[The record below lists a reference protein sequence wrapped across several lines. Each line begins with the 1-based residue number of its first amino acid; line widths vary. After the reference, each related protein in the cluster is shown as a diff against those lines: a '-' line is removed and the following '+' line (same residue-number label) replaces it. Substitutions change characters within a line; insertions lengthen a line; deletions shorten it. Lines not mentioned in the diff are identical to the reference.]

1 MVVFELAV
9 LLAFV
14 SIAAFPCWRYSAE
27 WGYLPSAV
35 SGVLLLAVTLVAVTD
50 RGSDRVARHGVTGPT
65 MTGPTVRVAAAP
77 TTDANRRRSVEPA
90 TVVQPISQ

>member
-14 SIAAFPCWRYSAE
+14 SIAAFPCWRYSAD

-35 SGVLLLAVTLVAVTD
+35 SGALLLAVTLAAVAD
-50 RGSDRVARHGVTGPT
+50 KGPERLARHGAAGPT
-65 MTGPTVRVAAAP
+65 IRVAAAP
-77 TTDANRRRSVEPA
+77 TTDAGRRRAVEPV

>member
-14 SIAAFPCWRYSAE
+14 SIAAFPCWRYSAD

-65 MTGPTVRVAAAP
+65 VRVAAAP
-77 TTDANRRRSVEPA
+77 TTDANRRRNVEPA

>member
-9 LLAFV
+9 LLAIA
-14 SIAAFPCWRYSAE
+14 SIAAFPCWRYSAD

-35 SGVLLLAVTLVAVTD
+35 SGVLLLVVMLVAVTD
-50 RGSDRVARHGVTGPT
+50 RAPDRLARHGVAAPF
-65 MTGPTVRVAAAP
+65 VRVAAAP
-77 TTDANRRRSVEPA
+77 TTDAGRRRAVEPV

>member
-1 MVVFELAV
+1 MVVLELAV

-14 SIAAFPCWRYSAE
+14 SIAAFPCWRYSAD

-35 SGVLLLAVTLVAVTD
+35 SGVLLLAVTLVAVADKGPD
-50 RGSDRVARHGVTGPT
+50 RQARHGV
-65 MTGPTVRVAAAP
+65 GPTVRVAAAP
-77 TTDANRRRSVEPA
+77 TTDANRRRNVEPV

>member
-14 SIAAFPCWRYSAE
+14 SIAAFPCWRYSAD

-35 SGVLLLAVTLVAVTD
+35 SGVLLLVMTLVAVTD
-50 RGSDRVARHGVTGPT
+50 KGPDRLARHGVAA
-65 MTGPTVRVAAAP
+65 PTVRVAAAP
-77 TTDANRRRSVEPA
+77 TTDANRRRNVEPA

>member
-9 LLAFV
+9 LLAIA
-14 SIAAFPCWRYSAE
+14 SIAAFPCWRYSAD

-35 SGVLLLAVTLVAVTD
+35 SGVLLLVVMAVAVTD
-50 RGSDRVARHGVTGPT
+50 KGPDRLARHGVAAPS
-65 MTGPTVRVAAAP
+65 VRVAAAP
-77 TTDANRRRSVEPA
+77 TTDANRRRDVEPA

>member
-9 LLAFV
+9 LLALV
-14 SIAAFPCWRYSAE
+14 SVAAFPCWRYSAD
-27 WGYLPSAV
+27 WGYLPSAI

-50 RGSDRVARHGVTGPT
+50 KGPDRLARHGVAAPF
-65 MTGPTVRVAAAP
+65 VRVAAAP
-77 TTDANRRRSVEPA
+77 TTDAGRRRTVEPV

>member
-1 MVVFELAV
+1 MVVLELAV

-14 SIAAFPCWRYSAE
+14 SVAAFPCWRYSAD

-35 SGVLLLAVTLVAVTD
+35 SGALLLAVTLVAVTD
-50 RGSDRVARHGVTGPT
+50 RAPDRLARHGVAAPT
-65 MTGPTVRVAAAP
+65 AVRVAAAP
-77 TTDANRRRSVEPA
+77 TTDANRRRNVEPA

>member
-14 SIAAFPCWRYSAE
+14 SIAAFPCWRYSAD

-35 SGVLLLAVTLVAVTD
+35 SGVLLLAVMAVAVTD
-50 RGSDRVARHGVTGPT
+50 KGSDRLARHGVAA
-65 MTGPTVRVAAAP
+65 PTVWVAAAP
-77 TTDANRRRSVEPA
+77 TTDANRRRTVEA
-90 TVVQPISQ
+90 VTVVEPISQ

>member
-9 LLAFV
+9 LLAIA
-14 SIAAFPCWRYSAE
+14 SIAAFPCWRYSAD

-35 SGVLLLAVTLVAVTD
+35 SGVLLLVVMLVAVTD
-50 RGSDRVARHGVTGPT
+50 KAPDRLARHGVAAPF
-65 MTGPTVRVAAAP
+65 VRVAAAP
-77 TTDANRRRSVEPA
+77 TTDANRRRNVEPT

>member
-14 SIAAFPCWRYSAE
+14 SIAAFPCWRYSAD

-35 SGVLLLAVTLVAVTD
+35 SGVLLLAVMAVAVTD
-50 RGSDRVARHGVTGPT
+50 KGSDRLARHGVAA
-65 MTGPTVRVAAAP
+65 PTVRVAAAP
-77 TTDANRRRSVEPA
+77 TTDANRRRTVEA
-90 TVVQPISQ
+90 VTVVEPISQ

>member
-1 MVVFELAV
+1 MVVLELAV

-14 SIAAFPCWRYSAE
+14 SIAAFPCWRYSAD

-35 SGVLLLAVTLVAVTD
+35 SGVLLLVMTLVAVTD
-50 RGSDRVARHGVTGPT
+50 KGSDRLARHGVAA
-65 MTGPTVRVAAAP
+65 PTVRVAAAP
-77 TTDANRRRSVEPA
+77 TTDASRRRNVEPV